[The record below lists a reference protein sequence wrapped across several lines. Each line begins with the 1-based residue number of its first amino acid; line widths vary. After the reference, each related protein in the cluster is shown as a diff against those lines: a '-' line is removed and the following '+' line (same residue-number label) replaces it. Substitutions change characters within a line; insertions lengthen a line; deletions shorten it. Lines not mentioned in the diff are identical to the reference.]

1 MVSYVNVL
9 LYGVGGIV
17 FAGMAL
23 LVAFQERL
31 VYVPVVPGLTKSYPI
46 TPARLRLTYED
57 VWLRSSDG
65 VRLHAWFI
73 KLFPDCRGPTILF
86 FQENAGSILLILA
99 SGFGSS
105 IELCTVMFLLT
116 WMKLKSFSLNY
127 RLTDIAHRLEMVR
140 IMLQKLQCNVF
151 MLSYRGYGASD
162 GIPSQQGI
170 TKDAQ
175 AAFDHLCQRS
185 DIDTS
190 RIVVFGRSLGGA
202 VGALLTRNNPEKD
215 LDAFDDYEWESQ
227 KDAKHQRSREN
238 TLKVY
243 KFLSG
248 LNDDFDEVRGRVIAR
263 KPLPSIGEAY
273 SEVRREESRRKLMLV
288 KKSTSVAN
296 ENSTF
301 KVNKSQQTS
310 EALVAAKHG
319 GS

>member
-73 KLFPDCRGPTILF
+73 KLFPDCRGLQFPPFHSKPYL
-86 FQENAGSILLILA
+86 NP
-99 SGFGSS
+99 
-105 IELCTVMFLLT
+105 FLL
-116 WMKLKSFSLNY
+116 LCFSS
-127 RLTDIAHRLEMVR
+127 M
-140 IMLQKLQCNVF
+140 
-151 MLSYRGYGASD
+151 YGASD

-202 VGALLTRNNPEKD
+202 VGALLTRNNPEK
-215 LDAFDDYEWESQ
+215 
-227 KDAKHQRSREN
+227 
-238 TLKVY
+238 V
-243 KFLSG
+243 
-248 LNDDFDEVRGRVIAR
+248 
-263 KPLPSIGEAY
+263 
-273 SEVRREESRRKLMLV
+273 
-288 KKSTSVAN
+288 
-296 ENSTF
+296 
-301 KVNKSQQTS
+301 
-310 EALVAAKHG
+310 
-319 GS
+319 

>member
-86 FQENAGSILLILA
+86 FQENAG
-99 SGFGSS
+99 
-105 IELCTVMFLLT
+105 
-116 WMKLKSFSLNY
+116 N
-127 RLTDIAHRLEMVR
+127 IAHRLEMVR

-215 LDAFDDYEWESQ
+215 LNSGKEIGRAELRDGLYYLNKINSGGKKGYAWSVPVQ
-227 KDAKHQRSREN
+227 
-238 TLKVY
+238 TLLLTK
-243 KFLSG
+243 SSC
-248 LNDDFDEVRGRVIAR
+248 
-263 KPLPSIGEAY
+263 SIIG
-273 SEVRREESRRKLMLV
+273 
-288 KKSTSVAN
+288 
-296 ENSTF
+296 
-301 KVNKSQQTS
+301 
-310 EALVAAKHG
+310 
-319 GS
+319 